1 MGIQTELEA
10 LYRLQEIDNAI
21 ADLRREYARLDRGE
35 AERKAYEEAKAAFST
50 LQETVKKLET
60 ELRDAE
66 LELKGVESKRAREE
80 ARLKSGAVRSP
91 RELQAL
97 EAEVEALGRQRS
109 RLDEKVL
116 MLMEALEQR
125 RTEEKQARQS
135 LSVAAKQ
142 LQSKIEAFNTAATRM
157 KSESQE
163 LAEARKEAL
172 AKVPSNLLRTYERL
186 RETKEGVAVAAVIN
200 GICTACHLTLPT
212 NTVDRARRY
221 ETFVYCDNCG
231 RILYVP
237 ED

>member
-1 MGIQTELEA
+1 MGIQAELEA

-50 LQETVKKLET
+50 LQETVKKLEA

-97 EAEVEALGRQRS
+97 EAEVEALGRQRA

-125 RTEEKQARQS
+125 RTEEKEARQA

-142 LQSKIEAFNTAATRM
+142 LQAKIDAFNTAATQM
-157 KSESQE
+157 KAESQE
-163 LAEARKEAL
+163 LTEARKEAL
-172 AKVPSNLLRTYERL
+172 AKVPSSLLRTYERL

-200 GICTACHLTLPT
+200 GTCTACHLTLPT

-221 ETFVYCDNCG
+221 ETFVHCDSCG